1 MFLPAPVARFF
12 EPTSGHVLVPISDIT
27 QVTGWKNIQPRRC
40 VVAVTAFVAKIMQ
53 GKGCAA
59 SLCGNHQRN
68 DRFPRQSGHGSG
80 HSRPGYSSTTVWPRR
95 EHWGTGAASGE
106 SFAEWVEADNVMATG
121 DKGGATAEDLQP
133 ARPSADSATLAATKG
148 VGRASSDRSA
158 VTVEHF
164 LSRLSSCTNNL
175 NHHHVLQL
183 ADLAGGAGRTA
194 AASWSAQVFAPGL
207 LSSQAATP
215 LQQQQQQQQQQR
227 ATVDMGFLDDTTP
240 AGLIVEGA
248 HLEV

>member
-1 MFLPAPVARFF
+1 M
-12 EPTSGHVLVPISDIT
+12 S
-27 QVTGWKNIQPRRC
+27 W
-40 VVAVTAFVAKIMQ
+40 
-53 GKGCAA
+53 
-59 SLCGNHQRN
+59 QR
-68 DRFPRQSGHGSG
+68 D
-80 HSRPGYSSTTVWPRR
+80 
-95 EHWGTGAASGE
+95 
-106 SFAEWVEADNVMATG
+106 

-133 ARPSADSATLAATKG
+133 ARPSADSATLAATRG
-148 VGRASSDRSA
+148 VGRASSDRFA
-158 VTVEHF
+158 VTVVHF
-164 LSRLSSCTNNL
+164 LSRLSSGTNNL

-183 ADLAGGAGRTA
+183 ADLADGAGRTA